1 MEKIN
6 VKDLNLLVA
15 SREIKLPDNKWL
27 YDAIELLIN
36 QRVSHCYKA
45 LNIAITNDEAFMQN
59 HCDSQIIIY
68 KSKQCGRIY
77 GHFSVPVYNNMIEY
91 LNNSDAPALYIN
103 KGIVQQA
110 LRQYFYD
117 IRYRDTDCLEKLLD
131 EYQKDFKH
139 LEDALTEIMLIIA

>member
-77 GHFSVPVYNNMIEY
+77 GHFNVPVYNNMIEY
-91 LNNSDAPALYIN
+91 LDNSDAPALYIN
-103 KGIVQQA
+103 SGIVQQA

-117 IRYRDTDCLEKLLD
+117 LRYRKTGDLEKLLD

>member
-15 SREIKLPDNKWL
+15 SREVKLPDNKWI

-36 QRVSHCYKA
+36 QRVKHCKLQLDKA
-45 LNIAITNDEAFMQN
+45 IKNDEAFLMN
-59 HCDSQIIIY
+59 HFDSPIVLF
-68 KSKQCGRIY
+68 KSKLGGRVY
-77 GHFSVPVYNNMIEY
+77 GHFTEPVYNQMIVY
-91 LNNSDAPALYIN
+91 LNHPEESAIYLDR
-103 KGIVQQA
+103 GIAQQA

-117 IRYRDTDCLEKLLD
+117 LRYRKTDDLEKLLN

-139 LEDALTEIMLIIA
+139 LEDALTEIMLVLD